1 MCVYVYECRLHVLVH
16 NVLLL
21 FLVFIP
27 QLSFVF
33 LLSFFPFLALC
44 CYFVVVLAFS
54 TYQQALHCFV
64 FTPLFKQNMPEGV
77 QWVNNLSR
85 QDSPGRGNGIA
96 NHRPCSPCRPPQ
108 DVAMATTCNNLMRMS
123 PAVDHR
129 NAGLTCNNLQCMLP
143 AGKLENTGTVCNTLQ
158 CTPPA
163 GDGECGKKLKIDN
176 LGLTARDFTQ
186 HSLMSFQEMN
196 FPLLTM
202 DTRDSNDIYPEEA
215 PAPCQRQQSMGSL
228 NPIELTVP
236 KELSLSDSLEGWTP
250 VKQPHEKVEDER
262 KVFPDGMRQH
272 PRGMDNIL
280 SPEHGHG
287 RHGLLNNL
295 FSSTF
300 AKCVTT
306 SQSDYI
312 PHDHPLVFQN
322 RRPCSPLFTSGGLPA
337 ATSKIEPMF
346 EKSNIKLPGKSSPLF
361 PKKSCG
367 MQQEPE
373 QSATG
378 MALVFH
384 DVQTTDYVP
393 HHFIEDQSK
402 MMMNK
407 NASSPGAVDTNKTNS
422 PAALDLTQT
431 PLKPLQE
438 KMEYLPVD
446 NAHKLTTLASESCG
460 PTPCTYTC
468 PFIGPDVFD
477 PNQFKYCHSPTN
489 PAGVPLSDPLS
500 LLPTTGNWPKSE
512 SMDLDDGYIA
522 LPVGGASP
530 YIHAITSFG
539 SSSLDRS
546 ISCGMNDGSSEYSST
561 LPAHSRNASAPE
573 LCSMSQEIV
582 SPSSLHDCLQARSR
596 KPIMQDFPTSIL
608 DTEQDM
614 SSSMSS
620 PFFRRGSDASI
631 QVRPSSKAPS
641 SQSLAYSRSYDTIPA
656 DDNQSQS
663 LDAHKARCQA
673 PSSHPEPMQTP
684 ASKPPSLEIGM
695 TEVPGWC
702 PGVTDRT
709 VSWCSFASSLL
720 FYLVCH

>member
-1 MCVYVYECRLHVLVH
+1 MVVDALYNVH
-16 NVLLL
+16 YM
-21 FLVFIP
+21 
-27 QLSFVF
+27 
-33 LLSFFPFLALC
+33 LLSVMVEDQVTRVKRFLRVRTKKTSTLAASLENELPGLS
-44 CYFVVVLAFS
+44 CYTIAGPRNGISFQTIAEELQGKQLTLKRHIDPQEDSVEQI
-54 TYQQALHCFV
+54 YG
-64 FTPLFKQNMPEGV
+64 TPLISRPLTQPSTRNNQTTVTTAVTSTTTASSPTSSNTQTTTSQMVFNILPTERISGPKKQQGSAQPTISVTFPKVPFSSTVQLDMNMPEGV

-158 CTPPA
+158 CTPPV

-361 PKKSCG
+361 QRKVVECNRSLNK
-367 MQQEPE
+367 
-373 QSATG
+373 
-378 MALVFH
+378 
-384 DVQTTDYVP
+384 VQR
-393 HHFIEDQSK
+393 
-402 MMMNK
+402 
-407 NASSPGAVDTNKTNS
+407 A
-422 PAALDLTQT
+422 
-431 PLKPLQE
+431 
-438 KMEYLPVD
+438 
-446 NAHKLTTLASESCG
+446 
-460 PTPCTYTC
+460 
-468 PFIGPDVFD
+468 
-477 PNQFKYCHSPTN
+477 
-489 PAGVPLSDPLS
+489 
-500 LLPTTGNWPKSE
+500 W
-512 SMDLDDGYIA
+512 
-522 LPVGGASP
+522 
-530 YIHAITSFG
+530 
-539 SSSLDRS
+539 
-546 ISCGMNDGSSEYSST
+546 
-561 LPAHSRNASAPE
+561 
-573 LCSMSQEIV
+573 
-582 SPSSLHDCLQARSR
+582 
-596 KPIMQDFPTSIL
+596 
-608 DTEQDM
+608 
-614 SSSMSS
+614 
-620 PFFRRGSDASI
+620 
-631 QVRPSSKAPS
+631 
-641 SQSLAYSRSYDTIPA
+641 
-656 DDNQSQS
+656 
-663 LDAHKARCQA
+663 
-673 PSSHPEPMQTP
+673 
-684 ASKPPSLEIGM
+684 
-695 TEVPGWC
+695 
-702 PGVTDRT
+702 
-709 VSWCSFASSLL
+709 LL
-720 FYLVCH
+720 FFMMSRQLIMFHTISSRISQR